1 MAPARAVLWPL
12 AVAACSF
19 LRWLCPR
26 GGLLVVRRL
35 SGFVPR
41 QALAGSLHQQQAHEP
56 GDRDQQSLGRHA
68 PHDYARGEL
77 RSGHH
82 DREHRDDRQPFEY
95 QDQRRRAVCQRVAT
109 ANAERVED
117 DQYDGLNGYAAEDVA
132 DGHADVAR
140 QRCASDDRDFGR
152 VGRQREQDQP
162 AQRRSQMQP
171 RREDVGLL
179 GQLGS
184 CDPDRGG
191 GRDEEHEE
199 DRQRQIGHRALT
211 RDGRAAR
218 PLRSARGAGN
228 DGTRAPRWS
237 NREQPAAT
245 PGRDVPAAMES
256 ARVQLGTPGDAPAL
270 WSLMRGHLTCV
281 IATLLALLAL
291 TRT

>member
-1 MAPARAVLWPL
+1 MSGASPDSCHGRLLPAR
-12 AVAACSF
+12 CTSS
-19 LRWLCPR
+19 
-26 GGLLVVRRL
+26 RL
-35 SGFVPR
+35 TSQVIAISSPSGVTR
-41 QALAGSLHQQQAHEP
+41 HTITLAGSCVPAITT
-56 GDRDQQSLGRHA
+56 A
-68 PHDYARGEL
+68 
-77 RSGHH
+77 
-82 DREHRDDRQPFEY
+82 EHRDDRQPFEY
-95 QDQRRRAVCQRVAT
+95 QDQRRRAVCLRVAT

-199 DRQRQIGHRALT
+199 DWQGQTGHRALT

-218 PLRSARGAGN
+218 PMRSARGAGN

-237 NREQPAAT
+237 NWERPAAT
-245 PGRDVPAAMES
+245 PGRDVPAAKES